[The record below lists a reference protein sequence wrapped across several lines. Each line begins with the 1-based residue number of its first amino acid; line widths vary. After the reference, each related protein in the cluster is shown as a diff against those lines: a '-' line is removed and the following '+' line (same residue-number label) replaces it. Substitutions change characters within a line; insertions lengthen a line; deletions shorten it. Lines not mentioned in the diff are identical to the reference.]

1 MLMEP
6 EWLFFC
12 SIPRSLAPV
21 AGDGDPPESYVLS
34 FRFALLILLFSN
46 VARYQA
52 TGAKAPTRAAVH
64 KPVRSKQDIGATK
77 NITTMTA

>member
-1 MLMEP
+1 MSMTP
-6 EWLFFC
+6 EWLVLLHP
-12 SIPRSLAPV
+12 SLTRAGSWRWRSPK
-21 AGDGDPPESYVLS
+21 SYVLS
-34 FRFALLILLFSN
+34 FRFALLIILFSN

-64 KPVRSKQDIGATK
+64 KLVRSKQDIGATK

>member
-6 EWLFFC
+6 EWLFLFYQ
-12 SIPRSLAPV
+12 SLTR
-21 AGDGDPPESYVLS
+21 AGSRRWRFPESYVLS

-64 KPVRSKQDIGATK
+64 KLVRSKQDIGATK

>member
-1 MLMEP
+1 MSMTP
-6 EWLFFC
+6 EWLVLLY
-12 SIPRSLAPV
+12 PPLTR
-21 AGDGDPPESYVLS
+21 AGSRRWRFPESYVLS
-34 FRFALLILLFSN
+34 FRFALLIFLFSN

-64 KPVRSKQDIGATK
+64 KLVRSKQDIGATN

>member
-6 EWLFFC
+6 EWLFLFY
-12 SIPRSLAPV
+12 PPLTR
-21 AGDGDPPESYVLS
+21 AGSRRWRFPESYVLS
-34 FRFALLILLFSN
+34 FRFALLILLFSS

-64 KPVRSKQDIGATK
+64 KPFRSKQDIGATK

>member
-6 EWLFFC
+6 EWLFLFYYPLTC
-12 SIPRSLAPV
+12 AGSRRWRSH
-21 AGDGDPPESYVLS
+21 ETYVLS

-46 VARYQA
+46 VARYHA

-64 KPVRSKQDIGATK
+64 KLVRSKQDIGATK

>member
-1 MLMEP
+1 MA
-6 EWLFFC
+6 FFC
-12 SIPRSLAPV
+12 SIPRLLAPV
-21 AGDGDPPESYVLS
+21 DGDGDPPESYVLS

-46 VARYQA
+46 VARYHA

-64 KPVRSKQDIGATK
+64 KLVRSKQDIGATK